1 MPVRLRLKRVVIAI
15 VFIIM
20 VLGLV
25 FFTDLHSIEKFSSR
39 DVSINVTRDDA
50 VYINVPSDLST
61 ELGRKSRIAQMQRAC
76 EMKREGDTMNILVHV
91 HEPSVR
97 MSYCV
102 VAKAGC
108 TFWIRIF
115 RFLNNDTGGHIV
127 RTPWEIGRILAHD
140 TKHRDMKMYRL
151 QNEEDRQFL
160 QTTTRF
166 MFARDP
172 FSRLWSAYVDK
183 LMLPNYWHSTGREIV
198 ARRPNATERSL
209 QCGHDVSFR
218 EFVQYVVDEATEK
231 GSKRLN
237 GHWRPIQYACDPCKF
252 QPHFIGKQETFM
264 TDTDVILKELGI
276 QHVLQ
281 GYDRNVRVRDEIN
294 ILTRF
299 NFGFRPH
306 PSCATHKDLF
316 KLLWKAFQING
327 YISPFSD
334 TSALEGLPEKAGPD
348 QFIDVVYKELER
360 TWTDGRL
367 GSLNKRQYMVHA
379 YRGVPNSL
387 LEKMAN
393 VYEMDFEYFGYEK
406 RPKDLFG

>member
-1 MPVRLRLKRVVIAI
+1 
-15 VFIIM
+15 
-20 VLGLV
+20 
-25 FFTDLHSIEKFSSR
+25 
-39 DVSINVTRDDA
+39 
-50 VYINVPSDLST
+50 
-61 ELGRKSRIAQMQRAC
+61 
-76 EMKREGDTMNILVHV
+76 
-91 HEPSVR
+91 
-97 MSYCV
+97 
-102 VAKAGC
+102 
-108 TFWIRIF
+108 
-115 RFLNNDTGGHIV
+115 
-127 RTPWEIGRILAHD
+127 
-140 TKHRDMKMYRL
+140 MKMYRL

-231 GSKRLN
+231 GS
-237 GHWRPIQYACDPCKF
+237 
-252 QPHFIGKQETFM
+252 KQETFM